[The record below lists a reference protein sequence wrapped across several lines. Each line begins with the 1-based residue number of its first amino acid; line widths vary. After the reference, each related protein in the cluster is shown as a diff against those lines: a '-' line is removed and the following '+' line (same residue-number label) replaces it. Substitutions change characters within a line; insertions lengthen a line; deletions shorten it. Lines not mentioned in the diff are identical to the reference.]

1 MLKLEHER
9 PAWNAL
15 QESLTLARA
24 QQISWINDLR
34 IVLSRLYI
42 PVDLDIQ
49 PDLDV
54 VAVEIA
60 MKKVEQSM
68 EAWIDNE
75 IESSS
80 RVRDLLVG
88 RLEKDKDTG
97 ALVKKS
103 LEFRHYLR
111 IKQPEHRKAL
121 TKLILSSHSLAIE
134 RRRWRERGKN
144 IVPEQW
150 RLCRFCYVYIED
162 PAHALFACQHDEL
175 NEHRQEFLDKVNT
188 EIPGLVQQHPQALD
202 LFRALLSRREITPL
216 LGKLAYKVLQVFDST
231 PMLIVNEPAL

>member
-1 MLKLEHER
+1 
-9 PAWNAL
+9 
-15 QESLTLARA
+15 ESLTLARA

-49 PDLDV
+49 SDLDV
-54 VAVEIA
+54 VAGEIA
-60 MKKVEQSM
+60 MKKVERSM

-88 RLEKDKDTG
+88 RFEKDKDTS

-134 RRRWRERGKN
+134 
-144 IVPEQW
+144 
-150 RLCRFCYVYIED
+150 
-162 PAHALFACQHDEL
+162 
-175 NEHRQEFLDKVNT
+175 
-188 EIPGLVQQHPQALD
+188 
-202 LFRALLSRREITPL
+202 
-216 LGKLAYKVLQVFDST
+216 
-231 PMLIVNEPAL
+231 

>member
-1 MLKLEHER
+1 
-9 PAWNAL
+9 
-15 QESLTLARA
+15 
-24 QQISWINDLR
+24 
-34 IVLSRLYI
+34 
-42 PVDLDIQ
+42 
-49 PDLDV
+49 
-54 VAVEIA
+54 

-150 RLCRFCYVYIED
+150 RLCRFC
-162 PAHALFACQHDEL
+162 
-175 NEHRQEFLDKVNT
+175 
-188 EIPGLVQQHPQALD
+188 
-202 LFRALLSRREITPL
+202 
-216 LGKLAYKVLQVFDST
+216 
-231 PMLIVNEPAL
+231 